1 MSNAIDLPA
10 PSRGIL
16 TLDRLGILSLVTWNL
31 PVMTDEKTTRVTL
44 SPRMP
49 IVSVSHSAGN
59 RRHSAA
65 ASPLPLPG
73 SVQLTSS
80 RRCASNFALRRESAI
95 VDLVPTQVLVEPV
108 LAVKVPS
115 SPTLSV

>member
-65 ASPLPLPG
+65 ASPLPW
-73 SVQLTSS
+73 SVQLTSP
-80 RRCASNFALRRESAI
+80 RRCASNCALRRESAI

-108 LAVKVPS
+108 LAVEVPS